1 VAKSPEADT
10 KAAARVPGVLRVD
23 ADGVRTKRQL
33 ALLVKRGVDDARS
46 PPLK

>member
-1 VAKSPEADT
+1 VAKSPEANT
-10 KAAARVPGVLRVD
+10 KLPLRAPGVLRVD

-33 ALLVKRGVDDARS
+33 ALLVKRGVDHARS